1 MINRETG
8 VFKRTYAE
16 DLAIYRTPLPK
27 VAIAVIAVI
36 VFVIVPWQGSEYWL
50 GILNLIGIASL
61 GAIGLNILVGY
72 TGQISV
78 GHAAFM
84 SVGAYTAAVILRE
97 FPGAHW
103 LVAMLGGG
111 CAAALAGMF
120 FGIPSLRIKGLY
132 LAVSTLAAQLIIEWI
147 INHWSWLSGG
157 AQASIY
163 IAAPTFPWIGEDGL
177 VARKME
183 SNLHYYYLVY
193 IVLALGVLF
202 ALNLFRSH
210 LGRAFVAVRDRD
222 VAAEIIGINI
232 FRTKLVAFGI
242 ASFYAGVT
250 GVLYTYFYQIAN
262 FESFTLLVS
271 IQFLAMC
278 IIGGLGSIL
287 GSILGA
293 IFITMLPIVLDFL
306 LRGGG
311 GAVFGWDDAAASA
324 IIPQWNLIMFGGLI
338 MFFLVVEPDGLAKM
352 WRNFTDY
359 FRVWPFPYV

>member
-8 VFKRTYAE
+8 AFKRTYAE
-16 DLAIYRTPLPK
+16 DLALYRTPLPK
-27 VAIAVIAVI
+27 ITIAFIALV
-36 VFVIVPWQGSEYWL
+36 VFVIVPWQGSQYWL

-61 GAIGLNILVGY
+61 GALGLNILVGY

-111 CAAALAGMF
+111 FAAALAGMF

-163 IAAPTFPWIGEDGL
+163 IAAPTFPWLGEGGL
-177 VARKME
+177 VTRKME

-193 IVLALGVLF
+193 IVLAVGILF

-210 LGRAFVAVRDRD
+210 LGRAFIAVRDRD
-222 VAAEIIGINI
+222 IAAEIIGINI

-242 ASFYAGVT
+242 ASFYAGIT

-262 FESFTLLVS
+262 FESFTLLIS

-287 GSILGA
+287 GSIFGA

-306 LRGGG
+306 LRGVG

-324 IIPQWNLIMFGGLI
+324 IMPQWNLIMFGGLI